1 MNYYTKGKVYELG
14 AIAEGTSQQG
24 NRWQRMTAVI
34 EVPVGQYSKK
44 VAFQVATGNIA
55 DVMAFKPGDRVEVGF
70 DISSR
75 EYTNKDGVR
84 SWFTQVDLRSIK
96 PEGMPEPTPSTS
108 PIPGP
113 GEPQDDDMPF

>member
-1 MNYYTKGKVYELG
+1 MNYYTKGKIYELG
-14 AIAEGTSQQG
+14 EIAEGTSQQG

-44 VAFQVATGNIA
+44 VAFQVATGNIGE
-55 DVMAFKPGDRVEVGF
+55 VMSFKLGDRVEVGF

-84 SWFTQVDLRSIK
+84 SWFTQVELRSIK
-96 PEGMPEPTPSTS
+96 AEGMPTTNTT
-108 PIPGP
+108 PIPEAGD
-113 GEPQDDDMPF
+113 PQDDDMPF